1 MLPGRRPLMGRC
13 RPRGVVLLL
22 PECPAGAAPL
32 CRGHRHGWATVLSSL
47 LGFGPTLPS
56 VPFRTACGWGRPAK
70 EQRTASPMKAVP
82 PDRATR
88 VSKSGGR
95 GALPASGVAQTP
107 AGRVPQAPRGP
118 CWGSKLTREGPHRT
132 RVRTRVRHPESWRR
146 DEPPSRSA
154 HPITGASTAH
164 RRRLSGRH
172 SLLAATRL
180 FSGPFLPA
188 DRRARP
194 PAGARARV
202 APGSVGRWGHR
213 SRRGAGWSSKRGA
226 RGEAQPGVAVHSVAA
241 RHQGGLAVS
250 VYKSINSSIA
260 NSPLPRGV

>member
-1 MLPGRRPLMGRC
+1 MSGPPSRMGDSSQQSLGLRSYSAVGTLPHCLWLGPTS
-13 RPRGVVLLL
+13 
-22 PECPAGAAPL
+22 EGAA
-32 CRGHRHGWATVLSSL
+32 HRQSDEGGATGSSNTSL
-47 LGFGPTLPS
+47 
-56 VPFRTACGWGRPAK
+56 
-70 EQRTASPMKAVP
+70 
-82 PDRATR
+82 
-88 VSKSGGR
+88 KSGGR